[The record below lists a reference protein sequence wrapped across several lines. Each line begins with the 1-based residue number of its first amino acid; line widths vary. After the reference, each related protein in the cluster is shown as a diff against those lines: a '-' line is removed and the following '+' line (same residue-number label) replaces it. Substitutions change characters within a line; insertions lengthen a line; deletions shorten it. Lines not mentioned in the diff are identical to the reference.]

1 MALPWPIA
9 YKIWL
14 IDSCLYSGCVI
25 WIRGL
30 HFGCF
35 FWMLEFYFN
44 WCSLQKMLMLIR
56 KSDSSTFCLSTADQ
70 FHSLSWGQP
79 GLEMNLTGHDPT
91 LRSNA
96 GWHLW
101 HKSTRPSYLHT
112 IQTPPYKVFSF
123 MRIFRGAKRERT
135 ECSLGWAIS
144 VNQCMCKVKLTIFN
158 A

>member
-70 FHSLSWGQP
+70 FHSLSWGQQ
-79 GLEMNLTGHDPT
+79 GLEMNLSGHDPT

-112 IQTPPYKVFSF
+112 IQTPLQPLVNTKYFLSGGWLLDFS
-123 MRIFRGAKRERT
+123 RSEERK
-135 ECSLGWAIS
+135 EWVQSRMGP
-144 VNQCMCKVKLTIFN
+144 
-158 A
+158 